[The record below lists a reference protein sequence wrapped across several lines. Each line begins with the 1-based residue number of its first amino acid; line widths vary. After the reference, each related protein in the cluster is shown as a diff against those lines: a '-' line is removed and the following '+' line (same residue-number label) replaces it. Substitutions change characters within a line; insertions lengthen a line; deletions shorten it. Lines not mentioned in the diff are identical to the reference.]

1 MKKYKV
7 IIFSALV
14 LLTLTSL
21 AMFPSLFGGFL
32 NWDDPTYV
40 TANADIFNLSI
51 SNIKKIF
58 SSFYC
63 GTYVPLTVLTFT
75 VEYYFVQL
83 NPFLYHLDNLI
94 LHLAN
99 TILVFWF
106 ILLIFQPKKNENC
119 KQKTTSSALKMSTSK
134 VDLSI
139 VIAFIVALLFGIHP
153 LHVESVAWVTE
164 RKDTLYAFF
173 YLASLIVYLK
183 YLKSKIKLH
192 PPNPLQRGTKSNL
205 IFFAFLLFCFSLLS
219 KSMAVTLPVIM
230 VLIDYLLH
238 RKITFK
244 TIFEKI
250 PFFVCSIIIGLIAIY
265 GQRDAKGMLGQE
277 LFSDRVIL
285 VCYDLMFYIWKTF
298 VPTNLS
304 AVYSKTALGYLC
316 VISILATIIIISGTL
331 FSLKKT
337 RKILFGLAFFIITI
351 APTLSGVGAMRIADR
366 FHYVPSI
373 GLFFLVALFL
383 VWLFKK
389 KNKAIRF
396 AIFIGFV
403 SVITLFSVL
412 TYKRCYIWKNDLN
425 LWNDTINKTSD
436 SSLAF
441 ICRGNV
447 YMDNFQYTNAIL
459 DYNRALA
466 INPRKANVYG
476 SRGMAYQ
483 SLNKFPEALD
493 DYSMVLAINPNN
505 MEALF
510 NRAMLFKN
518 MNAFKEGIVDFS
530 RAIQLD
536 TNKKTSLISYKSRG
550 LMYAKSGDTKSALQD
565 FSKVIELEPNNL
577 TNYYQRGLAYNHL
590 GQYKN
595 AITDFNHILVSNPND
610 GNALNN
616 RGIAFM
622 KLKKIKEA
630 KLDFLKA
637 IKNSQ
642 NNKSARI
649 NLEIL
654 EKYEKSGAN

>member
-1 MKKYKV
+1 MTNKKLILIAITIV
-7 IIFSALV
+7 ILV
-14 LLTLTSL
+14 SFFAMMPTLSCE
-21 AMFPSLFGGFL
+21 FV
-32 NWDDPTYV
+32 NWDDPAYV
-40 TANADIFNLSI
+40 INEPDITNLSFA
-51 SNIKKIF
+51 NIKKMAT
-58 SSFYC
+58 SFYC
-63 GTYVPLTVLTFT
+63 ATYVPITMLSYAI
-75 VEYYFVQL
+75 EYHFAGET
-83 NPFLYHLDNLI
+83 PFLYHLDNLI
-94 LHLAN
+94 LHL
-99 TILVFWF
+99 LSCGFVFWF
-106 ILLIFQPKKNENC
+106 FFLLYQSIATHMGQSAKNEDC
-119 KQKTTSSALKMSTSK
+119 KQIK
-134 VDLSI
+134 LSI
-139 VIAFIVALLFGIHP
+139 VIAFVVALLFGIHP

-173 YLASLIVYLK
+173 YLASLIAYVK
-183 YLKSKIKLH
+183 YL
-192 PPNPLQRGTKSNL
+192 NSNL
-205 IFFAFLLFCFSLLS
+205 KTQNLKLLIFSFLLFSCSLLS

-230 VLIDYLLH
+230 LLIDYLLH
-238 RKITFK
+238 RKMTFK
-244 TIFEKI
+244 TILEKV
-250 PFFVCSIIIGLIAIY
+250 PFFICSIIIGLIAIY

-277 LFSDRVIL
+277 LFSDRIIL
-285 VCYDLMFYIWKTF
+285 VCHDLMFYIWKTF

-316 VISILATIIIISGTL
+316 VISIIATIIIISGTL

-337 RKILFGLAFFIITI
+337 RKFLFGLAFFIITI

-373 GLFFLVALFL
+373 GLFFIVALFFI
-383 VWLFKK
+383 WLLKK
-389 KNKAIRF
+389 KNKAVRF
-396 AIFIGFV
+396 AIFIAFI

-447 YMDNFQYTNAIL
+447 YMDNFLYTNAIL
-459 DYNRALA
+459 DYNCALA
-466 INPRKANVYG
+466 INPRKAKVYG

-483 SLNKFPEALD
+483 SLNKFQEALA

-510 NRAMLFKN
+510 NRAMIFKS
-518 MNAFKEGIVDFS
+518 MNAFKEGIADFS

-550 LMYAKSGDTKSALQD
+550 LMYAKSGDIKSALQD
-565 FSKVIELEPNNL
+565 FSKVIKLEPNNL
-577 TNYYQRGLAYNHL
+577 INYYQRGLAYNHL
-590 GQYKN
+590 GQYEN

-610 GNALNN
+610 GSALNN
-616 RGIAFM
+616 RGIAFL

-630 KLDFLKA
+630 KLDFIKA
-637 IKNSQ
+637 IKNSL
-642 NNKSARI
+642 NNESAKI

-654 EKYEKSGAN
+654 EKYERNRAN

>member
-1 MKKYKV
+1 MTNKK
-7 IIFSALV
+7 IIFIAIIIIILISFFAMMP
-14 LLTLTSL
+14 TLSCE
-21 AMFPSLFGGFL
+21 FV
-32 NWDDPTYV
+32 NWDDPAYV
-40 TANADIFNLSI
+40 TNEPDITNLSFA
-51 SNIKKIF
+51 NIKKM
-58 SSFYC
+58 STSFYC
-63 GTYVPLTVLTFT
+63 ATYVPITMLSYAI
-75 VEYYFVQL
+75 EYHFVGK

-94 LHLAN
+94 LHLLN
-99 TILVFWF
+99 CVFVFWF
-106 ILLIFQPKKNENC
+106 FFLLYQSIATHTEQPTKNEDC
-119 KQKTTSSALKMSTSK
+119 KQIKM
-134 VDLSI
+134 SI

-173 YLASLIVYLK
+173 YLASLIAYVK
-183 YLKSKIKLH
+183 YL
-192 PPNPLQRGTKSNL
+192 NSNL
-205 IFFAFLLFCFSLLS
+205 KIQNLKLLIFSFLLFCCSLLS

-244 TIFEKI
+244 TILEKI

-265 GQRDAKGMLGQE
+265 GQRDAKGMFGQE
-277 LFSDRVIL
+277 LLSDRIIL

-304 AVYSKTALGYLC
+304 AVYSKIALGYLC
-316 VISILATIIIISGTL
+316 VISIIATIIIISGTL

-373 GLFFLVALFL
+373 GLFFIIALFL
-383 VWLFKK
+383 VWLLKK
-389 KNKAIRF
+389 KNKVVRF
-396 AIFIGFV
+396 AIFIAFI
-403 SVITLFSVL
+403 SVIALFSVL
-412 TYKRCYIWKNDLN
+412 TYKRCYVWKNEEN
-425 LWNDTINKTSD
+425 LWNDTVKKSPD

-441 ICRGNV
+441 ECRGNV

-466 INPRKANVYG
+466 LNPKEDKTYAN
-476 SRGMAYQ
+476 RGMAYQ
-483 SLNKFPEALD
+483 SLDKRSEALA
-493 DYSMVLAINPNN
+493 DYSMALAINPDN

-510 NRAMLFKN
+510 NRAMIFKSI
-518 MNAFKEGIVDFS
+518 NAFKESIADFS
-530 RAIQLD
+530 YVIQFD
-536 TNKKTSLISYKSRG
+536 THQKTSLIAYKSRG
-550 LMYAKSGDTKSALQD
+550 LLFAKSGDIKSALQD
-565 FSKVIELEPNNL
+565 FSKVIKLEPNNL

-590 GQYKN
+590 RQYEN
-595 AITDFNHILVSNPND
+595 AITDFNHILISNPND
-610 GNALNN
+610 GSALNN

-622 KLKKIKEA
+622 KLLKIKEA

-637 IKNSQ
+637 IKNSL
-642 NNKSARI
+642 NNESAKI

-654 EKYEKSGAN
+654 EKYEKNRDN